1 MPLWRNLSFYNIPH
15 GGETMQKTAGIHHIT
30 AMVNDAQRNID
41 FYAGVLGLR
50 LIKKTINF
58 DRPEVYHL
66 YFGNETGDPGTVITF
81 FPWEKQLKGRIGT
94 GQVGVTSY
102 LIPKGSIPFWE
113 NRLKQF
119 NIEYGSSFR
128 FGEKYI
134 KFNDPDGLLLELVER
149 EEGPINHWSIGG
161 VQAENAIK
169 GFSGAILYSAQPHK
183 TTEVLENVMGL
194 ECMGQEGDYLRFKA
208 VGQLGNTIDIQL
220 NPSVRGLMGA
230 GTVHHI
236 AWRAQDEED
245 LLRWR
250 SLLQDK
256 EYHPTEIRNRNYF
269 NAVYFHEEGGI
280 LFEIATDPPGF
291 SVDEPVA
298 ELGKKLMLPSWLESK
313 RKELEE
319 NLPPIK
325 VRVLKEDK

>member
-1 MPLWRNLSFYNIPH
+1 
-15 GGETMQKTAGIHHIT
+15 MQKTAGIHHIT

-81 FPWEKQLKGRIGT
+81 FPWAKQLKGRIGT

-113 NRLKQF
+113 NRLKKF
-119 NIEYGSSFR
+119 NVESRSSIR

-134 KFNDPDGLLLELVER
+134 HFNDPDGLKLELVER
-149 EEGPINHWSIGG
+149 DEGPNNHWSIGG

-169 GFSGAILYSAQPHK
+169 GFSGASLYSAQAHK
-183 TTEVLENVMGL
+183 TADVLENVMGL
-194 ECMGQEGDYLRFKA
+194 ECIGQEGDFLRFKA
-208 VGQLGNTIDIQL
+208 EGHLGNTIDIQL

-236 AWRAQDEED
+236 AWRAADEEE

-250 SLLQDK
+250 LLLQDK
-256 EYHPTEIRNRNYF
+256 GYYPTEIRDRNYF
-269 NAVYFHEEGGI
+269 KAVYFHEEGGI

-298 ELGKKLMLPSWLESK
+298 ELGKSLMLPSWLESK
-313 RKELEE
+313 REELEAT
-319 NLPPIK
+319 LPPVE
-325 VRVLKEDK
+325 VRVLEGDK